1 MSKELTHYTIR
12 LKKYST
18 MISKVIY
25 KGGLRTE
32 ATHLKSGNIIIT
44 DAPTDNQGK
53 GEAFSPTDL
62 IATSLASCMLTIM
75 GIKAN
80 EMNLKIEGTSA
91 EIEKIMTSQPRRI
104 GQINIMIKLPI
115 KVDKKTREIIER
127 VAMTCPVDMSLSIDV
142 KREIK
147 FQWLS

>member
-1 MSKELTHYTIR
+1 
-12 LKKYST
+12 

-44 DAPTDNQGK
+44 DAPCDNQGK

-62 IATSLASCMLTIM
+62 AATSLASCMLTVM

>member
-1 MSKELTHYTIR
+1 MT
-12 LKKYST
+12 
-18 MISKVIY
+18 SKVIY

-32 ATHLKSGNIIIT
+32 ATHLKSGSVIIT
-44 DAPTDNQGK
+44 DAPIDNQGQ

-75 GIKAN
+75 GIKAK

-91 EIEKIMTSQPRRI
+91 EIEKIMNSQPRRI
-104 GQINIMIKLPI
+104 AEINILI
-115 KVDKKTREIIER
+115 KVPILADKKTREIIER
-127 VAMTCPVDMSLSIDV
+127 VAISCPVDISLSADM

-147 FQWLS
+147 FQWDS

>member
-1 MSKELTHYTIR
+1 MT
-12 LKKYST
+12 
-18 MISKVIY
+18 SKVIY

-32 ATHLKSGNIIIT
+32 ATHLKSGSVIIT
-44 DAPTDNQGK
+44 DAPIDNQGQ

-75 GIKAN
+75 GIKAK

-91 EIEKIMTSQPRRI
+91 EIEKIMSSQPRRI
-104 GQINIMIKLPI
+104 AEINILI
-115 KVDKKTREIIER
+115 KVPILADKKTREIIER
-127 VAMTCPVDMSLSIDV
+127 VAMSCPVDISLSGDM